1 MSKYYLLVIG
11 LVFAVFGGLA
21 EQAGFPLAVFMQI
34 AGGVFIAMFAGLFMF
49 TQEKK

>member
-21 EQAGFPLAVFMQI
+21 TRVGFALAFFMQI
-34 AGGVFIAMFAGLFMF
+34 AGCVFIAMFAGLFMF